1 MVRLHANARYHS
13 LKIRFSPRHA
23 ETKENI
29 MLGGQL
35 FLSVLSGVGSLLFSP
50 VQTIIAVIFEP
61 LVLIQFLPLFLSYLG
76 YYP

>member
-1 MVRLHANARYHS
+1 
-13 LKIRFSPRHA
+13 
-23 ETKENI
+23 